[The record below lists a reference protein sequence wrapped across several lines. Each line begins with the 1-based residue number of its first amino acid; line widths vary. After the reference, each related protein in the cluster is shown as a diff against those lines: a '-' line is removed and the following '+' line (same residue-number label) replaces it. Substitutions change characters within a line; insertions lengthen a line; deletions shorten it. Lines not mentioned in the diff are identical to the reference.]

1 MVVRSTRC
9 ADWTRSHPVA
19 ATAWPDFGNWEGA
32 EVFVFPYFGWVNA
45 LLPVQ
50 GVDPV
55 GHALLVSSGQD
66 IRPGNRFFI

>member
-1 MVVRSTRC
+1 
-9 ADWTRSHPVA
+9 
-19 ATAWPDFGNWEGA
+19 
-32 EVFVFPYFGWVNA
+32 VFPYFGWVNA